1 MSFFYNRYVTGEPYG
16 IDAIK
21 KDEIIKRIKN
31 IFDEA
36 QVEIFEECI
45 GYLFE
50 RRILRKSIRD
60 KDDYKTMDRRDSLKG
75 NSKLYLSSRGVEM
88 WRMLSQDSVSLELFR
103 EEVYRDYAK
112 HGFNGLSS
120 FELMKKMRQEEI
132 FEDLL
137 NYIEVLY
144 YKEDDIYNKIVGTD
158 KQEIY
163 ENMFGDKRVVAHL
176 LSGVEN
182 SLNYSGKMENP
193 DLKEHFNR
201 LRRQIQ

>member
-1 MSFFYNRYVTGEPYG
+1 
-16 IDAIK
+16 
-21 KDEIIKRIKN
+21 
-31 IFDEA
+31 
-36 QVEIFEECI
+36 
-45 GYLFE
+45 
-50 RRILRKSIRD
+50 
-60 KDDYKTMDRRDSLKG
+60 
-75 NSKLYLSSRGVEM
+75 
-88 WRMLSQDSVSLELFR
+88 
-103 EEVYRDYAK
+103 
-112 HGFNGLSS
+112 
-120 FELMKKMRQEEI
+120 MKKMRQEEI

-144 YKEDDIYNKIVGTD
+144 YKEDDIYNKIAGTD